1 MLARAGKRFRCSER
15 LPCALKPHLLS
26 CWDSLAFAYPP
37 LSIKNLCI
45 LGCRCFFNLP
55 WHAHLLPWH
64 AHLAL
69 RDEFTLASDPRT
81 SMNYSR
87 QLLHPFS
94 IKLSISCL
102 LFASVITFD
111 SSTLK
116 AGERIELWPGKTS
129 ESQAV
134 ITVHLPS
141 RPNGAA
147 IVICPGGG
155 YGTLVTGPEGHGV
168 AKWLNE
174 NGIAGIV
181 LEYELP
187 RGRSQL
193 PLADAQQALRVV
205 RANATTW
212 NIDPRRVGIMGF
224 SAGGHLASTAGTH
237 YPSPLVPDPENAGDG
252 KPAEVL
258 AASNHCRPDFMVLVY
273 PVITMGEQTHTGSR
287 RNLLGDNPSSELIV
301 EFSNEKQVTADTPP
315 AFLVHA
321 KDDRVVVPENSE
333 MFHAA
338 LKEHG
343 VETQYLELPSGG
355 HGLNGYQGP
364 MWTAWQ
370 TGLLKWLADQEKVPA
385 VDRQKEIQSGKE
397 G

>member
-1 MLARAGKRFRCSER
+1 MFYWNPEAAETQCFVNF
-15 LPCALKPHLLS
+15 PCDGHIDFL
-26 CWDSLAFAYPP
+26 
-37 LSIKNLCI
+37 
-45 LGCRCFFNLP
+45 
-55 WHAHLLPWH
+55 
-64 AHLAL
+64 
-69 RDEFTLASDPRT
+69 DEFTLASNPGT

-87 QLLHPFS
+87 QLLHHFS
-94 IKLSISCL
+94 IQLSISCFF
-102 LFASVITFD
+102 FALVLTFD
-111 SSTLK
+111 SSALK
-116 AGERIELWPGKTS
+116 AGERIELWPSKKS

-141 RPNGAA
+141 QPNGVA

-168 AKWLNE
+168 ASWLNE

-187 RGRSQL
+187 RGRSHL

-205 RANATTW
+205 RANATAW
-212 NIDPRRVGIMGF
+212 NIDPRRVGVMGF

-237 YPSPLVPDPENAGDG
+237 YRLPLVSDPENAGNG
-252 KPAEVL
+252 KPAKDL
-258 AASNHCRPDFMVLVY
+258 AATNQYRPDFMVLVY
-273 PVITMGEQTHTGSR
+273 PVITMGEQTHKGSR
-287 RNLLGDNPSSELIV
+287 RNLLGENPSSELIV
-301 EFSNEKQVTADTPP
+301 EFSNEKQVTSDTPP

-321 KDDRVVVPENSE
+321 KDDRVVVPENSK

-343 VETQYLELPSGG
+343 VDTVYLELPSGG

-364 MWTAWQ
+364 MWKAWQ
-370 TGLLKWLADQEKVPA
+370 TGLLKWLADQEMAPA
-385 VDRQKEIQSGKE
+385 IGR
-397 G
+397 